1 MRTRSFRLLLA
12 KVFRAFRDIKAVF
25 QARFGAHGAGP
36 IPRRIKGLRIFARST
51 RAHPRVRARD
61 HLKPAVANQT
71 PDDRTVFL
79 FDPGR
84 VVLVVGTGPRHLK
97 SLRPAPI
104 DNRIVHEGSVVVAE
118 LKPARRR
125 ARPEQRAAP
134 RYGSSPD
141 SPLERRGFEPP
152 VSFADRVAFFRRK
165 KRSRRSIGII
175 PKRPIAFRDRWFE
188 SGSLQQRV
196 GCEIDHAAQLR
207 AILHASTLRQRVF
220 GFAPD
225 LCVS

>member
-1 MRTRSFRLLLA
+1 MKAPSLSKSTPRSGNGNSSLAAASASITSSPLRTRTGTDSVQPVA
-12 KVFRAFRDIKAVF
+12 M
-25 QARFGAHGAGP
+25 
-36 IPRRIKGLRIFARST
+36 S
-51 RAHPRVRARD
+51 VRTIVWT
-61 HLKPAVANQT
+61 K
-71 PDDRTVFL
+71 
-79 FDPGR
+79 
-84 VVLVVGTGPRHLK
+84 
-97 SLRPAPI
+97 RPAAEVPACATKSTSTKPGG
-104 DNRIVHEGSVVVAE
+104 GSFQSPKVRTGTERRTAE

>member
-141 SPLERRGFEPP
+141 SPLEGNGFEISVPRCLATANSVGTFISASGLLREPP
-152 VSFADRVAFFRRK
+152 KQLYRFGEADD
-165 KRSRRSIGII
+165 RSGDSPAPTVDRPQPDRSL
-175 PKRPIAFRDRWFE
+175 KT
-188 SGSLQQRV
+188 
-196 GCEIDHAAQLR
+196 AAYLAR
-207 AILHASTLRQRVF
+207 N
-220 GFAPD
+220 
-225 LCVS
+225 